1 MAKVSYGVS
10 ARSQHPTRLEVSAR
24 EHLLVIDEPEKL
36 GGTDAGP
43 NPLEY
48 MLAALAGCINV
59 TGHLVAK
66 ELGFQING
74 LSMDIMGELN
84 PARYMGRPTEDRSGF
99 TVVKVEVRLEAD
111 VSDETRQN
119 WIESV
124 ESRCPISDTI
134 SAGTSV
140 EVFLV

>member
-1 MAKVSYGVS
+1 MAKVSFGVS
-10 ARSQHPTRLEVSAR
+10 ARSQHPTRLEVSAG
-24 EHLLVIDEPEKL
+24 EHRLVVDEPVKL
-36 GGTDAGP
+36 GGTNEGP

-48 MLAALAGCINV
+48 MLAGLAGCINA

-66 ELGFQING
+66 ELGFEIQG
-74 LSMDIMGELN
+74 LSMDIRGELN

-99 TVVKVEVRLEAD
+99 TLVKVEVRLEAD
-111 VSDETRQN
+111 VSDDTRQD

-124 ESRCPISDTI
+124 ESRCPVSDTLG
-134 SAGTSV
+134 AGTSM

>member
-24 EHLLVIDEPEKL
+24 EHTLVIDEPAKL
-36 GGTDAGP
+36 GGTDQGP

-66 ELGFQING
+66 ELGFRIKD
-74 LSMDIMGELN
+74 LSMDIMGELD
-84 PARYMGRPTEDRSGF
+84 PARFMGRSTEERAGF
-99 TVVKVEVRLEAD
+99 KVVKVEVRLEAD
-111 VSDETRQN
+111 IDDDTRQS

-124 ESRCPISDTI
+124 ESRCPVSDNLG
-134 SAGTSV
+134 SGTSV
-140 EVFLV
+140 EVFLA

>member
-1 MAKVSYGVS
+1 MAKVSFGVS
-10 ARSQHPTRLEVSAR
+10 ARSHHPTRLEVSAR
-24 EHLLVIDEPEKL
+24 EHRLVVDEPEKL

-66 ELGFQING
+66 ELGFEIRE

-84 PARYMGRPTEDRSGF
+84 PARFMGRPTEDRSGF
-99 TVVKVEVRLEAD
+99 TLVKVEVRLEAD
-111 VSDETRQN
+111 IGEETRQN

-124 ESRCPISDTI
+124 ESRCPISDTMG
-134 SAGTSV
+134 AGTSI